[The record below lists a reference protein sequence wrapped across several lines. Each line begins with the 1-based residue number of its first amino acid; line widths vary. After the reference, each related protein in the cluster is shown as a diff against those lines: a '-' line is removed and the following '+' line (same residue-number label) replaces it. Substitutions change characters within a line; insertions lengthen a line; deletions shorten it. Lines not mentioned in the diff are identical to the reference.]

1 MLLKHKQSSKQII
14 EFNLSMT
21 YSNPEPDQTTI
32 KACHNDFKMHILTQS
47 NPVTYLH
54 TIQIGYLFDQTALW
68 LISLFLK

>member
-1 MLLKHKQSSKQII
+1 
-14 EFNLSMT
+14 MT